1 MEIINPNLNSS
12 MKYFSFEGMSKSQI
26 IDKYEELLFQREN
39 QITDISLQLGN
50 LHTKNQ
56 ELTNKINNILSLK
69 KNFDERIITAEKK
82 INNER
87 NNKEIMYIKLNNL
100 MKEND
105 NLEKVKNGEFKFEE
119 KKNKKKKKKDEQG
132 NKIFSKS
139 DMEIKPIGLY
149 LKELNKDEEKMDKS
163 KTLINLN
170 DTNSNNNINI
180 IKEIQENNENKKDN
194 NQEESKNNL
203 NNQNEN
209 IILDEKNKIE
219 ENKNNLNVINDKNE
233 EKKIEN
239 IEKQNLELKKSK
251 TLNLNEEKKKKKKK
265 HKKNKDK
272 KNKKLASESLD
283 YEPVFK

>member
-12 MKYFSFEGMSKSQI
+12 MKYFSFDGMSKSQI

-69 KNFDERIITAEKK
+69 KNYDERIITAEKK

-139 DMEIKPIGLY
+139 DMEIKPIGTY
-149 LKELNKDEEKMDKS
+149 LKELNKEEEKIDKS

-170 DTNSNNNINI
+170 DKDSNNNNT
-180 IKEIQENNENKKDN
+180 IKEIQENNEKNDN
-194 NQEESKNNL
+194 NNKEDSL
-203 NNQNEN
+203 INQNEN
-209 IILDEKNKIE
+209 IEKNNKIE
-219 ENKNNLNVINDKNE
+219 DNKNNEINKNE
-233 EKKIEN
+233 DKKIEN
-239 IEKQNLELKKSK
+239 NENPILMKSK
-251 TLNLNEEKKKKKKK
+251 TLNLNEEEKKKKKK

>member
-12 MKYFSFEGMSKSQI
+12 MKYFSFDGMSKSQI

-69 KNFDERIITAEKK
+69 KNYDERIITAEKK

-139 DMEIKPIGLY
+139 DMEIKPIGTY
-149 LKELNKDEEKMDKS
+149 LKELNKEEEKMDKS

-170 DTNSNNNINI
+170 DKDSNNNNT
-180 IKEIQENNENKKDN
+180 IKEIQENNEKNDN
-194 NQEESKNNL
+194 NNKEDSL
-203 NNQNEN
+203 INQNEN
-209 IILDEKNKIE
+209 IEKNNKIE
-219 ENKNNLNVINDKNE
+219 DNKNNEINKNE
-233 EKKIEN
+233 DKKIEN
-239 IEKQNLELKKSK
+239 NENPILMKSK
-251 TLNLNEEKKKKKKK
+251 TLNLNEEEKKKKKK

>member
-12 MKYFSFEGMSKSQI
+12 MKYFSFDGMSKSQI

-69 KNFDERIITAEKK
+69 KNYDERIITAEKK

-149 LKELNKDEEKMDKS
+149 LKDLNKEEEKMDKS

-170 DTNSNNNINI
+170 EDSNKNINI
-180 IKEIQENNENKKDN
+180 IKEIQ
-194 NQEESKNNL
+194 
-203 NNQNEN
+203 
-209 IILDEKNKIE
+209 DEKNDNNNKE
-219 ENKNNLNVINDKNE
+219 ENLN
-233 EKKIEN
+233 IEN
-239 IEKQNLELKKSK
+239 IEKNNKIEDNKNNEINKNEDKKIENNENLSLKKSK
-251 TLNLNEEKKKKKKK
+251 TLNLNEEEKKKKKK

>member
-1 MEIINPNLNSS
+1 MDIINPNLNSS
-12 MKYFSFEGMSKSQI
+12 MKYFSFDGMSKSQI

-56 ELTNKINNILSLK
+56 ELTNKIKNILSLK
-69 KNFDERIITAEKK
+69 KNYDERIITAEKK

-149 LKELNKDEEKMDKS
+149 LKDLNKEEEKMDKS

-170 DTNSNNNINI
+170 ENSNNNINI
-180 IKEIQENNENKKDN
+180 IKEIQ
-194 NQEESKNNL
+194 
-203 NNQNEN
+203 
-209 IILDEKNKIE
+209 DEKNGRLLFFNIDDLVLSLL
-219 ENKNNLNVINDKNE
+219 KN
-233 EKKIEN
+233 
-239 IEKQNLELKKSK
+239 
-251 TLNLNEEKKKKKKK
+251 
-265 HKKNKDK
+265 
-272 KNKKLASESLD
+272 
-283 YEPVFK
+283 

>member
-12 MKYFSFEGMSKSQI
+12 MKYFSFDGMSKSQI

-56 ELTNKINNILSLK
+56 ELTNKIKNILSLK
-69 KNFDERIITAEKK
+69 KNYDERIITAEKK

-149 LKELNKDEEKMDKS
+149 LKDLNKEEEKMDKS

-170 DTNSNNNINI
+170 DKDSNNNNT
-180 IKEIQENNENKKDN
+180 IKEIQENNEKNDN
-194 NQEESKNNL
+194 NNKEDSL
-203 NNQNEN
+203 INQNEN
-209 IILDEKNKIE
+209 IEKNNKIE
-219 ENKNNLNVINDKNE
+219 DNKNNEINKNE
-233 EKKIEN
+233 DKKIEN
-239 IEKQNLELKKSK
+239 NENPILMKSK
-251 TLNLNEEKKKKKKK
+251 TLNLNEEEKKKKKK

>member
-12 MKYFSFEGMSKSQI
+12 MKYFSFDGMSKSQI

-69 KNFDERIITAEKK
+69 KNYDERIITAEKK

-139 DMEIKPIGLY
+139 DMEIKPIGTY
-149 LKELNKDEEKMDKS
+149 LKELNKEEEKMDKS

-170 DTNSNNNINI
+170 DKDSNNNNNT
-180 IKEIQENNENKKDN
+180 IKEIQENKEKNDN
-194 NQEESKNNL
+194 NNKEDSL
-203 NNQNEN
+203 INQNEN
-209 IILDEKNKIE
+209 IEKNNKIE
-219 ENKNNLNVINDKNE
+219 DNKNNEINKNE
-233 EKKIEN
+233 DKKIEN
-239 IEKQNLELKKSK
+239 NENPILMKSK
-251 TLNLNEEKKKKKKK
+251 TLNLNEEEKKKKKK

>member
-12 MKYFSFEGMSKSQI
+12 MKYFSFDGMSKSQI

-69 KNFDERIITAEKK
+69 KNYDERIITAEKK

-149 LKELNKDEEKMDKS
+149 LKDLNKEEEKMDKS

-170 DTNSNNNINI
+170 DKDSNNNNT
-180 IKEIQENNENKKDN
+180 IKEIQENKEKNDN
-194 NQEESKNNL
+194 NNKEDSL
-203 NNQNEN
+203 INQNEN
-209 IILDEKNKIE
+209 IEKNNKIE
-219 ENKNNLNVINDKNE
+219 DNKNNEINKNE
-233 EKKIEN
+233 DKKIEN
-239 IEKQNLELKKSK
+239 NENPILMKSK
-251 TLNLNEEKKKKKKK
+251 TLNLNEEEKKKKKK

-272 KNKKLASESLD
+272 KNKKLASESID

>member
-12 MKYFSFEGMSKSQI
+12 MKYFSFDGMSKSQI

-69 KNFDERIITAEKK
+69 KNYDERIITAEKK

-149 LKELNKDEEKMDKS
+149 LKDLNKEEEKMDKS

-170 DTNSNNNINI
+170 DKDSNNNNT
-180 IKEIQENNENKKDN
+180 IKEIQENNEKNDN
-194 NQEESKNNL
+194 NNKEDSL
-203 NNQNEN
+203 INQNEN
-209 IILDEKNKIE
+209 IEKNNKIE
-219 ENKNNLNVINDKNE
+219 DNKNNEINKNE
-233 EKKIEN
+233 DKKIEN
-239 IEKQNLELKKSK
+239 NENPILMKSK
-251 TLNLNEEKKKKKKK
+251 TLNLNEEEKKKKKK